1 MLNVLQKTKG
11 EFINAKK
18 NLKVRLFTKKI
29 KRQLRQ
35 KKKKEEEEGKNIKQI
50 NNCQHTLCPTTCQ
63 MSCSIAGVQY
73 RPVGKAQK
81 VNLAHI

>member
-35 KKKKEEEEGKNIKQI
+35 KKKKKKKKKKGK
-50 NNCQHTLCPTTCQ
+50 T
-63 MSCSIAGVQY
+63 
-73 RPVGKAQK
+73 
-81 VNLAHI
+81 

>member
-35 KKKKEEEEGKNIKQI
+35 KKKKKEEEEGKNIKQI

-63 MSCSIAGVQY
+63 MSCSIAGV
-73 RPVGKAQK
+73 
-81 VNLAHI
+81 